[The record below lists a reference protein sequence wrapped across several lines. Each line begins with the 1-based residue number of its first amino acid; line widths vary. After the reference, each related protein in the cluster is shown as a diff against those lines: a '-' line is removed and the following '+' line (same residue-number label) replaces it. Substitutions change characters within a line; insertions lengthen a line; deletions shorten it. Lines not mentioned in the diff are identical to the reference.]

1 MVEIGSIF
9 ALVLSRFGVVGW
21 KSINLALGLATD
33 CLVEVLIVLGGGED
47 VEIGLFL
54 VWVLARFGVV
64 GWMFINLA
72 LGLAINSVGTLGG
85 GGNVKFGFI
94 LNLQEDVVLA
104 ILDLAFG
111 FLVSGGKVEV
121 Q

>member
-1 MVEIGSIF
+1 M
-9 ALVLSRFGVVGW
+9 
-21 KSINLALGLATD
+21 
-33 CLVEVLIVLGGGED
+33 IVLGGGED

-72 LGLAINSVGTLGG
+72 LGLVITGVGILGG

-94 LNLQEDVVLA
+94 LNLHAGVVLA

-111 FLVSGGKVEV
+111 FLVSGGNVEV